1 MLQLTTAVG
10 AFCGCGV
17 ALLLGAGQN
26 ASAAGSAWVLPFTA
40 GGFIYIAMVTIL
52 PDLLE
57 PLDAHSGL
65 RGVLFALLELS
76 LILFGLA
83 AMYVVGLFETH
94 EH

>member
-17 ALLLGAGQN
+17 ALLLGAGQSES
-26 ASAAGSAWVLPFTA
+26 SAASAWVLPFTA

-52 PDLLE
+52 PELLE
-57 PLDAHSGL
+57 PLGPRGGL
-65 RGVLFALLELS
+65 RSLFFAVLELS
-76 LILFGLA
+76 LILFGLG
-83 AMYVVGLFETH
+83 AMYLVGLLETH

>member
-17 ALLLGAGQN
+17 ALLLGAGQSESS
-26 ASAAGSAWVLPFTA
+26 SASAWVLPFTA

-52 PDLLE
+52 PELLE
-57 PLDAHSGL
+57 PLGPRGGL
-65 RGVLFALLELS
+65 RGLFFAVLELS
-76 LILFGLA
+76 LILFGLG
-83 AMYVVGLFETH
+83 AMYLVGLLETH

>member
-17 ALLLGAGQN
+17 ALLLGAGQSE
-26 ASAAGSAWVLPFTA
+26 SAAASGWVLPFTA

-52 PDLLE
+52 PELLE
-57 PLDAHSGL
+57 PLGPRVGL
-65 RGVLFALLELS
+65 RGLLFALVELS
-76 LILFGLA
+76 LILLGLG
-83 AMYVVGLFETH
+83 AMFLVGLLETH